1 MNFFTNN
8 ELVMFFDRI
17 YAGELLAEELKKY
30 KYDPGVVLAVPRG
43 GVPIAYI
50 VAKKLDWPLDLLL
63 TKKIG
68 HPLNDEYAIG
78 SVSLTDRLI
87 IPHEGVSQSY
97 IDRETERIRLRL
109 REMYKKFM
117 GDKEPVNIKN
127 KTVIVIDDG
136 MATGN
141 TLMSSIK
148 MLRQS
153 EPGKII
159 VAVPV
164 ASSSAYQKISEV
176 VDEVICLLIPEYFAG
191 VGAFYEDFAQV
202 SDDEVM
208 YYLDKMKELKKIS

>member
-1 MNFFTNN
+1 MKFSTNK
-8 ELVMFFDRI
+8 ESVMFFDRI
-17 YAGELLAEELKKY
+17 HAGELLAAELKKY
-30 KYDPGVVLAVPRG
+30 KNDPGVVLAVPRG
-43 GVPIAYI
+43 GVPIAYM
-50 VAKKLDWPLDLLL
+50 VAKRLDWPLDLLL

-68 HPLNDEYAIG
+68 HPLNEEYAIG

-87 IPHEGVSQSY
+87 IPHEDVSQSY
-97 IDRETERIRLRL
+97 IDRETEKIRLRL
-109 REMYKKFM
+109 KEMYKKFM
-117 GDKEPVNIKN
+117 GDKEPVNIKD

-141 TLMSSIK
+141 TLMSTIK

-153 EPGKII
+153 KPGKII

-208 YYLDKMKELKKIS
+208 YYLDKMKKLKEIS

>member
-1 MNFFTNN
+1 
-8 ELVMFFDRI
+8 
-17 YAGELLAEELKKY
+17 
-30 KYDPGVVLAVPRG
+30 
-43 GVPIAYI
+43 
-50 VAKKLDWPLDLLL
+50 
-63 TKKIG
+63 
-68 HPLNDEYAIG
+68 
-78 SVSLTDRLI
+78 
-87 IPHEGVSQSY
+87 
-97 IDRETERIRLRL
+97 
-109 REMYKKFM
+109 
-117 GDKEPVNIKN
+117 
-127 KTVIVIDDG
+127 

-141 TLMSSIK
+141 TLMSTIK

-153 EPGKII
+153 KPGKII

>member
-1 MNFFTNN
+1 MKFSTNK
-8 ELVMFFDRI
+8 ESVMFFDRI
-17 YAGELLAEELKKY
+17 HAGELLAAELKKY
-30 KYDPGVVLAVPRG
+30 KNDPGVVLAVPRG
-43 GVPIAYI
+43 GVPIAYM
-50 VAKKLDWPLDLLL
+50 VAKRLDWPLDLLL

-68 HPLNDEYAIG
+68 HPLNEEYAIG

-87 IPHEGVSQSY
+87 IPHEDVSQSY
-97 IDRETERIRLRL
+97 IDRETEKIRLRL
-109 REMYKKFM
+109 KEMYKKFM
-117 GDKEPVNIKN
+117 GDKEPVNIKD

-141 TLMSSIK
+141 TLMSTIK

-153 EPGKII
+153 KPGKII

-208 YYLDKMKELKKIS
+208 YYLTK